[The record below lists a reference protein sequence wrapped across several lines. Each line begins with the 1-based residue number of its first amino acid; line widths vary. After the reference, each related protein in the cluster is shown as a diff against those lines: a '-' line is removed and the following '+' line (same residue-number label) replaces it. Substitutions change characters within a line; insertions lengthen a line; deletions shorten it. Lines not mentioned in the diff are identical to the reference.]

1 MRGSYFYKRTLISFS
16 VFTFSLLTIILFFV
30 NYRINVFYDYILEK
44 SQKQLNAGVEI
55 FEEDIEAEVFSYIE
69 KVRERNQNDINHIP
83 TETVFL
89 NKTQLSNMKLDEYTT
104 RSIKLYPKDEYN
116 TIVTNRT
123 EYTDSLIFLS
133 VKKVVIDDKEYYLE
147 QRDRIDKDF
156 IKKIRRQF
164 LKKGEV
170 LPISSLDNKNLKEK
184 FETRKLDKFIEKSG
198 VPYDL
203 YRVYIPIYNEKNEFI
218 AYIIYEVDISILSKL
233 DSSLSD
239 DSDYFFKTA
248 KIYVILFSFA
258 FYAVTLGLIVLFLK
272 NIYDP
277 LDEVFGVIDDLSKGK
292 FGKKIFLENRDEL
305 KPLVRKINRLSGNLN
320 FINRIKTE
328 FLLKKSYE
336 FKEVLDNVVGISEEL
351 IKNKDIE
358 ENVKDEL
365 KIVYEN
371 SNRLLA
377 ITKGLNDYYILDD
390 ESIKIEQSIN
400 LRRIVEESITVLSNE
415 IRDKNLSVENQISE
429 RIYIN
434 GDSLKLFLL
443 ITNLLE
449 NSVKN
454 SEDFSEIEIGAIIL
468 GTVLRVNI
476 SDRGRGIF
484 VDKLLSLQSYFRDE
498 SEPEDIGLG
507 FVLAK
512 KIVELHGGKIELWS
526 KEDVGTRISFVLK
539 DAISINDRS
548 REKLDEL
555 KREVTLDTV
564 YGDKK
569 ILIFCNNYFNCQ
581 VLINF
586 LKDKDFNIRITE
598 TKGEMEKYLEQEN
611 YDILI
616 MDIFGDFISDYKI
629 IKWVRE
635 KYDTKELP
643 IIFINNRKR
652 VEEEL
657 NVFDLGI
664 NDIVEKPISKDKLM
678 IKIENQLKIKLSQ
691 RVNETLEK
699 ERELVESISEIQGE
713 ISSTL
718 DTKKIFFI
726 LLKRIKELFD
736 FDSALVLL
744 KREKKY
750 GVIFQ
755 EGHIEKEERNDRL
768 FKSRYLDPVTNTGR
782 IVRLNTYKC
791 KKYFGEKVKSGLV
804 IPFKYGA
811 NNNCVMILKS
821 KTEGFFR
828 DLPKDILDKISNNLT
843 NSIKNSELYNE
854 LEEKNIYLNSLLE
867 MLQSIDKLI
876 TVVYKEQDKVTAIY
890 YILLILVNKI
900 KLGYK
905 EAYFFQHD
913 EDTKVL
919 SCTNYYYNLKNYT
932 EEKEN
937 RVTAKEIWSNRIRI
951 KEEKNNI
958 LTRAFKNNESFYD
971 KELTTEDGELFGKLL
986 RVTVIPVRYS
996 DNKFGLIVLENERKK
1011 KNVDEIEKEA
1021 LRIISANLGIYL
1033 HSKKLEEE
1041 RAKASSSET
1050 LNSFAKAIIHELRTP
1065 IVGVK
1070 GFASLVKEKYSED
1083 GKLVT
1088 YMNNIITNSER
1099 VLDLSSQIVDY
1110 AEEENRN
1117 YQYIEEDITK
1127 TINEVLDEFKDDIE
1141 LEDLEIDKPSEPCY
1155 LIFDK
1160 MRIKRVFRHIIKN
1173 TIENIDYE
1181 KDDNGLRISIDK
1193 NKNGSVNISFLDN
1206 GVGID
1211 EDFLGSIFN
1220 PLVSAKIQ
1228 GTGLGLPIAKSI
1240 IEKHNWKI
1248 RVESVKYNYTRVVI
1262 VTK

>member
-1 MRGSYFYKRTLISFS
+1 
-16 VFTFSLLTIILFFV
+16 
-30 NYRINVFYDYILEK
+30 
-44 SQKQLNAGVEI
+44 
-55 FEEDIEAEVFSYIE
+55 
-69 KVRERNQNDINHIP
+69 
-83 TETVFL
+83 
-89 NKTQLSNMKLDEYTT
+89 MKLDEYTT

-116 TIVTNRT
+116 KISTNRT

-133 VKKVVIDDKEYYLE
+133 VKKIVIDDKEYYLE

-233 DSSLSD
+233 DSSLSN

-476 SDRGRGIF
+476 SDRGRGIS

-586 LKDKDFNIRITE
+586 LKDKDFGIRIVE
-598 TKGEMEKYLEQEN
+598 TKGEMGKYLEQEN

-678 IKIENQLKIKLSQ
+678 IKIENQLKNKLSQ
-691 RVNETLEK
+691 RANETLEK

-750 GVIFQ
+750 GVI
-755 EGHIEKEERNDRL
+755 
-768 FKSRYLDPVTNTGR
+768 
-782 IVRLNTYKC
+782 
-791 KKYFGEKVKSGLV
+791 
-804 IPFKYGA
+804 
-811 NNNCVMILKS
+811 S
-821 KTEGFFR
+821 KR
-828 DLPKDILDKISNNLT
+828 DI
-843 NSIKNSELYNE
+843 
-854 LEEKNIYLNSLLE
+854 
-867 MLQSIDKLI
+867 
-876 TVVYKEQDKVTAIY
+876 
-890 YILLILVNKI
+890 
-900 KLGYK
+900 
-905 EAYFFQHD
+905 
-913 EDTKVL
+913 
-919 SCTNYYYNLKNYT
+919 
-932 EEKEN
+932 
-937 RVTAKEIWSNRIRI
+937 
-951 KEEKNNI
+951 
-958 LTRAFKNNESFYD
+958 
-971 KELTTEDGELFGKLL
+971 
-986 RVTVIPVRYS
+986 
-996 DNKFGLIVLENERKK
+996 
-1011 KNVDEIEKEA
+1011 
-1021 LRIISANLGIYL
+1021 
-1033 HSKKLEEE
+1033 
-1041 RAKASSSET
+1041 
-1050 LNSFAKAIIHELRTP
+1050 
-1065 IVGVK
+1065 
-1070 GFASLVKEKYSED
+1070 
-1083 GKLVT
+1083 
-1088 YMNNIITNSER
+1088 
-1099 VLDLSSQIVDY
+1099 
-1110 AEEENRN
+1110 
-1117 YQYIEEDITK
+1117 
-1127 TINEVLDEFKDDIE
+1127 
-1141 LEDLEIDKPSEPCY
+1141 
-1155 LIFDK
+1155 
-1160 MRIKRVFRHIIKN
+1160 
-1173 TIENIDYE
+1173 
-1181 KDDNGLRISIDK
+1181 
-1193 NKNGSVNISFLDN
+1193 
-1206 GVGID
+1206 
-1211 EDFLGSIFN
+1211 
-1220 PLVSAKIQ
+1220 
-1228 GTGLGLPIAKSI
+1228 
-1240 IEKHNWKI
+1240 
-1248 RVESVKYNYTRVVI
+1248 
-1262 VTK
+1262 